1 MDLSWCPACDRQV
14 FAMDSLYCSEEC
26 QRQDAIS
33 LPNPSSLSNYTFPR
47 RHSPKNSYSAYTSP
61 YITPYTSPIG
71 SPLSS
76 PMLCSTRRYDDFE
89 AYDDLSASPEDLLL
103 SSRYDRTTQ
112 DSLKAEG
119 RDAGINDGG
128 MCLTVLHMSAVVTP
142 TKTTV
147 TTITVETREV
157 QPVPVLKKKRSL
169 VENAWRM
176 LFN

>member
-1 MDLSWCPACDRQV
+1 MDLSWCPVCDRQV
-14 FAMDSLYCSEEC
+14 FAMDSLYCSEQC

-76 PMLCSTRRYDDFE
+76 PMLCSTRRCDYFE
-89 AYDDLSASPEDLLL
+89 AYDDLSTSPEDLLL
-103 SSRYDRTTQ
+103 SSRYDRRTQ
-112 DSLKAEG
+112 NTS
-119 RDAGINDGG
+119 RAGGKDDEE
-128 MCLTVLHMSAVVTP
+128 MCLTVVHMSAVVTAA
-142 TKTTV
+142 KTTV